1 MKNIIN
7 FVTSTLLT
15 TVVYFLGGLDIAL
28 KTLLIFI
35 LLDYVTG
42 LCKAIVNKKVNSIIG
57 IKGII
62 KKIGYLIVVA
72 LSVQLDNITG
82 SKGAL
87 RTLVIYF
94 FVANEGISV
103 LENWGSIGLPLPKK
117 IMETLEQLKKENG
130 GNENEKK
137 WRKGRS

>member
-1 MKNIIN
+1 MKNLIN

-28 KTLLIFI
+28 KTLLIFM
-35 LLDYVTG
+35 LLDYITG
-42 LCKAIVNKKVNSIIG
+42 ICKAIVNKKINSIIG
-57 IKGII
+57 VKGIV
-62 KKIGYLIVVA
+62 KKVGYLIIVA

-82 SKGAL
+82 GTGAL

-94 FVANEGISV
+94 FVANEGISI

-117 IMETLEQLKKENG
+117 IKETLEQLKKGNG
-130 GNENEKK
+130 GNENE
-137 WRKGRS
+137 

>member
-7 FVTSTLLT
+7 FITSTLLT

-42 LCKAIVNKKVNSIIG
+42 VCKSIVKKKVNSIVG

-62 KKIGYLIVVA
+62 KKIGYLIIVA
-72 LSVQLDNITG
+72 LSVQLDIITG
-82 SKGAL
+82 GTGAL

-94 FVANEGISV
+94 FVANEGISI

-130 GNENEKK
+130 GEENGK
-137 WRKGRS
+137 